1 MQKIKELFV
10 HFYSSLNLDKVDEE
24 EYLYIVNLLDYIT
37 LGQITLTKD
46 NVNLIKEQ
54 IECVRQVLKNS
65 TFDLICNYSNL
76 VLETKCTK

>member
-10 HFYSSLNLDKVDEE
+10 HFYDSLNLNKVDEE

-76 VLETKCTK
+76 ILEAKCTK